1 MCKLHATSLS
11 NALEE
16 LEQRVCASV
25 LKMYLQ
31 VINTILFPCEI
42 QASLFKILYVYL
54 FAQSAL
60 TNCSYV
66 EGVLSPRVTAA
77 SIM

>member
-1 MCKLHATSLS
+1 MECKSSTSNPSVCKLHAASVS

-31 VINTILFPCEI
+31 VICLLGSS
-42 QASLFKILYVYL
+42 SLFKFQVCTYL
-54 FAQSAL
+54 S
-60 TNCSYV
+60 TN
-66 EGVLSPRVTAA
+66 G
-77 SIM
+77 